1 MTKTNSALLLAGLAV
16 AGLVSGYIFNS
27 WQYEQKL
34 AKTEIKISDNKKT
47 ISNIRPLFKLKD
59 IEGKVRDI
67 KEWDGQ
73 VLLINFWAT
82 WCPPCRR
89 EIPAFIEV
97 QNKYKDKGFTII
109 GIALDEK
116 QAVIDFTDP
125 MGVDYPLLLA
135 ADEGIILT
143 KAYGNNLGV
152 LPFTVIVDRKGNIVH
167 RQRNELTFEQVE
179 GMIKPLL

>member
-1 MTKTNSALLLAGLAV
+1 MTKKNSTLLLVSLAV
-16 AGLVSGYIFNS
+16 AGLIAGYFFNN
-27 WQYEQKL
+27 WQHEQKL
-34 AKTEIKISDNKKT
+34 AETKVTPSDNAV
-47 ISNIRPLFKLKD
+47 ISNVRPLFKLKD
-59 IEGKVRDI
+59 IEDKVRDV

-89 EIPAFIEV
+89 EIPAFIDV
-97 QNKYKDKGFTII
+97 QKKYQDKGFTII
-109 GIALDEK
+109 GVALDEK

-125 MGVDYPLLLA
+125 MGVNYPLLLA
-135 ADEGIILT
+135 ENEGIVLS
-143 KAYGNNLGV
+143 KAYGNRLGV

-167 RQRNELTFEQVE
+167 RQRNELTFKQVE